1 MIFNKTAYFVLKATF
16 SSKNNKNQQKHQKN
30 KKAANW
36 KAKKRWKDEHC
47 KLNWAADVHG
57 SWKKVKYTCLYL
69 TYTSFLQH
77 MKKYEKRG

>member
-36 KAKKRWKDEHC
+36 KAKKSANLIE
-47 KLNWAADVHG
+47 
-57 SWKKVKYTCLYL
+57 
-69 TYTSFLQH
+69 LQ
-77 MKKYEKRG
+77 MCMEVGRK